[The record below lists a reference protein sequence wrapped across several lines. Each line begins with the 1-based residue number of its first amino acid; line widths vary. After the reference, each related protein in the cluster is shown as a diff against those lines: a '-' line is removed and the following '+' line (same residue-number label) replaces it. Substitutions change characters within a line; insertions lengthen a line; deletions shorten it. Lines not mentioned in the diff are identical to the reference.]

1 MHNADWYYDFI
12 SPYSYFGLLR
22 LEELTHQVKI
32 NYHPV
37 LFAELLKHW
46 GQKGPAEVSSKR
58 AWTYRWCAW
67 WATQQGIPFRF
78 PAVHPFNPLPYLRL
92 AIAAN
97 NSSEAVKLIYQTL
110 WTTGAD
116 PTDDEVLAKLVR
128 SLGIDR
134 SRLADQDV
142 KDTLRQETQ
151 AALERE
157 VFGVPTLVMNG
168 ELFWGAD
175 ATDFAKAYIADPSII
190 ATDEM
195 RRVASLPVGASRK
208 SN

>member
-1 MHNADWYYDFI
+1 MRNADWYYDFI

-22 LEELTHQVKI
+22 LEELTNQLKI
-32 NYHPV
+32 YYHPV

-46 GQKGPAEVSSKR
+46 GQKGPAEVSPKR
-58 AWTYRWCAW
+58 TWTYRWCVW

-78 PAVHPFNPLPYLRL
+78 PAVHPFNSLPYLRL

-97 NSSEAVKLIYQTL
+97 NTPEAVKLIYQAL

-116 PTDDEVLAKLVR
+116 PTNDDILATLAR

-142 KDTLRQETQ
+142 KDTLRQETET
-151 AALERE
+151 ALVRG
-157 VFGVPTLVMNG
+157 VFGVPALIVDAQ
-168 ELFWGAD
+168 LFWGAD
-175 ATDFAKAYIADPSII
+175 ATNFVKDYIADPSIV

-195 RRVASLPVGASRK
+195 RRVASLPVGASRN
-208 SN
+208 SS